1 MFQKRKIWL
10 LIGQKTVLRCA
21 ELKKGRSALLVIGHY
36 NKQNMIAVF
45 VSCLSKI
52 LNLTVDKE

>member
-21 ELKKGRSALLVIGHY
+21 ELKKGRSALIVIGHY

-45 VSCLSKI
+45 K
-52 LNLTVDKE
+52 